1 MLTLATLVR
10 VHIHIAMA
18 RDIAVTFEGN
28 LSSLCNWEKQYI
40 RFLKNPT
47 VIYYSFKIK
56 CNISL

>member
-18 RDIAVTFEGN
+18 QDIAVTFEGN

-40 RFLKNPT
+40 RFLKTLPSS
-47 VIYYSFKIK
+47 IILLK
-56 CNISL
+56 